1 MNATAVVHHPIEAA
15 IFDMDGLLLDSE
27 LLAMEALLTAGA
39 ELGYDMPRSFCH
51 SMIGSSLDLCRA
63 MVAAKYGS
71 EFPVEAYFKLQERH
85 LHALVAQG
93 KLALK
98 TGVVELLDLLDQR
111 GIKHAV
117 ATSSGR
123 ARTLHHLGIV
133 GIARRF
139 EHIIT
144 RDDVTHPKPDPEPY
158 LLAASRLGVLP
169 TACLALEDSH
179 NGVRA
184 AHAAGMRVIMVPDL
198 LHPNEE
204 MHDKAHR
211 IMESLHDVIRF
222 LNEAKGHG

>member
-1 MNATAVVHHPIEAA
+1 MIENAVVHHPIEAV

-27 LLAMEALLTAGA
+27 LLSMEALMTAGA
-39 ELGYDMPRSFCH
+39 ELGYDMPRNFCH

-63 MVAAKYGS
+63 MLIAEYGP
-71 EFPVEAYFKLQERH
+71 EFPIEQYVKVQERH
-85 LHALVAQG
+85 LQALVADG
-93 KLALK
+93 KLTLK
-98 TGVVELLDLLDQR
+98 TGVPELLDLLDRR

-123 ARTLHHLGIV
+123 SRTLHHLDVV

-144 RDDVTHPKPDPEPY
+144 RDDVTHGKPNPEPY
-158 LLAASRLGVLP
+158 LLAASRLGVSP
-169 TACLALEDSH
+169 AACLALEDSH

-204 MHDKAHR
+204 MHGKAHR

-222 LNEAKGHG
+222 LDEAGA

>member
-1 MNATAVVHHPIEAA
+1 MNESTVVHHPIEAV

-27 LLAMEALLTAGA
+27 LLAMEALMSAGA

-63 MVAAKYGS
+63 AIIAQYGP
-71 EFPVEAYFKLQERH
+71 EFPIEQYFKAQERH
-85 LHALVAQG
+85 LQALVADG

-98 TGVVELLDLLDQR
+98 VGVLDLLDLLDQR

-123 ARTLHHLGIV
+123 ARTLHHLEVVGIV
-133 GIARRF
+133 QRF

-144 RDDVTHPKPDPEPY
+144 RDDVTHGKPNPEPY
-158 LLAASRLGVLP
+158 LLAASRVGVLP
-169 TACLALEDSH
+169 DSCLALEDSH

-204 MHDKAHR
+204 MQGKAHR
-211 IMESLHDVIRF
+211 IVESLHDVIRF
-222 LNEAKGHG
+222 LDEAGA